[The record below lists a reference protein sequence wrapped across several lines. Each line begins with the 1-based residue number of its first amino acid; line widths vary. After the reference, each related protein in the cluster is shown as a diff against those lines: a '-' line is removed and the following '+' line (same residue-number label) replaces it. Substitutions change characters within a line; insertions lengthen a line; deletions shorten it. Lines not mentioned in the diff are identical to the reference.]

1 MLPQDTSRLPKRPNL
16 DKLKRLARA
25 LQRAANE
32 GAEPEAA
39 RVRAYFAL
47 DTGARLKLSQAQT
60 VIAREHGFPAWAALA
75 AEVDARAA
83 QPKKRKPAPI
93 VYPAPDVLA
102 ESWFTLADGR
112 DFYALTRVMQVPKR
126 VTLAARALMQ
136 AQPVRMNA
144 FIEAVIE
151 GLGHEDSRIRFN
163 LAHTLDTFGDARAPA
178 ALAPLMED
186 RAPRVRWMAMHALT
200 CHDCNEASCA
210 TDPAILERI
219 AHHAR
224 ADENMRVR
232 RHAAVSLGFSRTPY
246 AAGVLRELLQAEA
259 EPKFQMMA
267 RWALRYC
274 ETGKR

>member
-25 LQRAANE
+25 LQRAAND
-32 GAEPEAA
+32 GAAAEEA

-47 DTGARLKLSQAQT
+47 PEGARVKLSQAQT

-75 AEVDARAA
+75 AEVAARAS

-93 VYPAPDVLA
+93 VYPAPEVLA
-102 ESWFTLADGR
+102 ETWFTLAEGR
-112 DFYALTRVMQVPKR
+112 DFYTLTRAMQVPKR

-136 AQPVRMNA
+136 AQPERMSA
-144 FIEAVIE
+144 FLDAVIE
-151 GLGHEDSRIRFN
+151 GLGHADSRIRFG

-186 RAPRVRWMAMHALT
+186 SAPRVRWMAMHALT

-224 ADENMRVR
+224 ADESMRVR
-232 RHAAVSLGFSRTPY
+232 RHAAISLGFTRTLY
-246 AAGVLRELLQAEA
+246 AAGVLRQLLEAEP